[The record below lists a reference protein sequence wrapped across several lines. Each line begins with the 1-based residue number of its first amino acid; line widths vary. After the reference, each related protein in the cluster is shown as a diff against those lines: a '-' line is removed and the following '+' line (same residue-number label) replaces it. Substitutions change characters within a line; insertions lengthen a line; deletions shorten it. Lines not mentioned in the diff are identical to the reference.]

1 MSLAPGDTFAGYRI
15 VAPLPSESEDEV
27 YLVSHPQSLRDE
39 VLRVFGPNT
48 EISLRN
54 NWFFD
59 APQVITTS
67 VTPDVGLARLSA
79 TGLDDDRGLWVASQF
94 AEGRTAS
101 ALLAERGR
109 LDVADVITWTGMV
122 ADALDALH
130 RQSIAHGNVGPRCIY
145 ISDSATNTEVTLAGL
160 DNGWCL
166 GLALSTELTRPTLP
180 DHPSPEF
187 VQDGARDHRSDQF
200 ALAYTVFELLAGH
213 RPFGSTLHEQVTRT
227 LSGPTP
233 VLSHVRPDVPPW
245 IDDALRRALHK
256 DPAQRFPTCRD
267 FVDAL
272 SARRRPAPQPP
283 KPPKL
288 HLPNG
293 FRICLPKLYQQ
304 PVSVGI
310 NPHAKVDDPG
320 LRAMRWYVRP
330 GDHVAAGDPLLRGDV
345 LTGGCVG
352 ARSVIVHSPVAGTV
366 LDIRVGDGGEAFHG
380 NQLAVIGEVGLSPSM
395 FGDLPLLIPA
405 GAHIHRRETPS

>member
-39 VLRVFGPNT
+39 VLRVFGP
-48 EISLRN
+48 EHRISLRN

-130 RQSIAHGNVGPRCIY
+130 RQSIAHGNVGARCIY

-200 ALAYTVFELLAGH
+200 ALACTVFELLAGH
-213 RPFGSTLHEQVTRT
+213 RPFGSTWHEQVTGT
-227 LSGPTP
+227 LNGPTP
-233 VLSHVRPDVPPW
+233 VL
-245 IDDALRRALHK
+245 
-256 DPAQRFPTCRD
+256 
-267 FVDAL
+267 
-272 SARRRPAPQPP
+272 
-283 KPPKL
+283 
-288 HLPNG
+288 
-293 FRICLPKLYQQ
+293 
-304 PVSVGI
+304 
-310 NPHAKVDDPG
+310 
-320 LRAMRWYVRP
+320 
-330 GDHVAAGDPLLRGDV
+330 
-345 LTGGCVG
+345 
-352 ARSVIVHSPVAGTV
+352 
-366 LDIRVGDGGEAFHG
+366 
-380 NQLAVIGEVGLSPSM
+380 
-395 FGDLPLLIPA
+395 
-405 GAHIHRRETPS
+405 

>member
-130 RQSIAHGNVGPRCIY
+130 QRSRQ
-145 ISDSATNTEVTLAGL
+145 
-160 DNGWCL
+160 
-166 GLALSTELTRPTLP
+166 
-180 DHPSPEF
+180 
-187 VQDGARDHRSDQF
+187 
-200 ALAYTVFELLAGH
+200 
-213 RPFGSTLHEQVTRT
+213 
-227 LSGPTP
+227 
-233 VLSHVRPDVPPW
+233 
-245 IDDALRRALHK
+245 
-256 DPAQRFPTCRD
+256 
-267 FVDAL
+267 
-272 SARRRPAPQPP
+272 RRRSVY
-283 KPPKL
+283 L
-288 HLPNG
+288 HQRLG
-293 FRICLPKLYQQ
+293 YEH
-304 PVSVGI
+304 G
-310 NPHAKVDDPG
+310 
-320 LRAMRWYVRP
+320 
-330 GDHVAAGDPLLRGDV
+330 GDV
-345 LTGGCVG
+345 GRTGQ
-352 ARSVIVHSPVAGTV
+352 
-366 LDIRVGDGGEAFHG
+366 RVVPRTR
-380 NQLAVIGEVGLSPSM
+380 AV
-395 FGDLPLLIPA
+395 D
-405 GAHIHRRETPS
+405 